1 MHRYDLFRYI
11 FKFNEV
17 RLRKN
22 FADYI
27 EFLKMARNART
38 HNLDLV
44 KMLDETLFTFI
55 DKPKL
60 FSVNLDELIEV
71 DALLQDLYVVDDQEG
86 FVGHAVLS
94 NEEYGSESILV

>member
-1 MHRYDLFRYI
+1 
-11 FKFNEV
+11 
-17 RLRKN
+17 
-22 FADYI
+22 
-27 EFLKMARNART
+27 
-38 HNLDLV
+38 
-44 KMLDETLFTFI
+44 MLDETLFTFI

-94 NEEYGSESILV
+94 NEEYGSESILVLLFFLNYSIIFRFFRRFWSAAYSSFQKFVSTVKPNEQ